1 MRSAAGAA
9 NAVIGD
15 VLGDQVP
22 AGSIDT
28 ASLTITARVRADY
41 EQQVRDGSRPTSCGG
56 ATSSWRSW
64 PSSVRIGRPMA
75 GIGGGGR
82 AQAWSGKSALLAWFV
97 LHPPKGV
104 RIVSFFI
111 TAGWASQN
119 NRAAFIDN
127 LLEQLLVLLGRP
139 MPTWLTDSTREAH
152 LLGLLEDAAETC
164 QARGERFVLVLDGL
178 DEDRGSDQGP
188 ARHSIAGLL
197 PKQLPTGMRVI
208 TAGRADPPLPDDVP
222 PDHPLRDLRVGHE
235 LTPSP
240 FAQDL
245 RGDMLRELAV
255 LLDGP
260 KLGQDVLGFL
270 VASGGG
276 LSAQDFAEL
285 TDAPPRQVE
294 SLLKTVAG
302 RSFTSRP
309 SLYRPG
315 RAPSIYLL
323 AQ

>member
-41 EQQVRDGSRPTSCGG
+41 EQQVRRIAPDELRRRDVELAELAQFCADRATDGRY
-56 ATSSWRSW
+56 WW
-64 PSSVRIGRPMA
+64 W
-75 GIGGGGR
+75 R

-222 PDHPLRDLRVGHE
+222 PDHPLRDLRVRHE

-260 KLGQDVLGFL
+260 KLGQDVLVSWL
-270 VASGGG
+270 
-276 LSAQDFAEL
+276 
-285 TDAPPRQVE
+285 
-294 SLLKTVAG
+294 
-302 RSFTSRP
+302 
-309 SLYRPG
+309 RPG
-315 RAPSIYLL
+315 VACPHRTS
-323 AQ
+323 QS